1 MEVEEAE
8 DLVVV
13 LEEVAPGEAE
23 EALMATKIQEDLNL
37 EETLVD
43 LNLEETLVDPNLE
56 ETLVDINLEETL
68 VDPNLEETLVDSN
81 LEETL
86 VDPKEDD
93 DIEIN
98 ENLSCQLFFFLCPDV
113 CLSPASPKSLS
124 LIVAT

>member
-1 MEVEEAE
+1 MAEVGQW
-8 DLVVV
+8 LVVV

-23 EALMATKIQEDLNL
+23 EALMATKIQKDLNL
-37 EETLVD
+37 KETLVD
-43 LNLEETLVDPNLE
+43 PNLEETLVDPNLE
-56 ETLVDINLEETL
+56 ETLVN
-68 VDPNLEETLVDSN
+68 PN

-98 ENLSCQLFFFLCPDV
+98 ENFSCQLFFFLCPDV
-113 CLSPASPKSLS
+113 RLSPASPKSLS

>member
-23 EALMATKIQEDLNL
+23 EALMATKIQK
-37 EETLVD
+37 D
-43 LNLEETLVDPNLE
+43 LNLEETLVDP
-56 ETLVDINLEETL
+56 NLEETL

-86 VDPKEDD
+86 VDPKED